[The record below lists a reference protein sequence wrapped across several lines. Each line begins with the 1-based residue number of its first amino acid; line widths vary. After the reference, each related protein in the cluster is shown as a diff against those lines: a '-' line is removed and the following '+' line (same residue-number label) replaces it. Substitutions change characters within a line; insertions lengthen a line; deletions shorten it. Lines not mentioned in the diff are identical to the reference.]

1 MAWYE
6 RTVEE
11 MREEFARRVLA
22 QERSKAA
29 LCREYG
35 ISRPTGDKWLERFL
49 NDDSMSDRSRA
60 PKTVPGRTD
69 PEMEAQIVAL
79 RRKYPAIGATKLR
92 KMMADQGRTDLP
104 CARTFNNILHR
115 NGLIEREASRAAR
128 PHQRFEKSVP
138 NEM

>member
-35 ISRPTGDKWLERFL
+35 ISRPTGDKWLERFQAGE
-49 NDDSMSDRSRA
+49 SMSDRSRA
-60 PKTVPGRTD
+60 PKTTPGRTAR
-69 PEMEAQIVAL
+69 EMEAQIVAL
-79 RRKYPAIGATKLR
+79 RRKFPAIGAT
-92 KMMADQGRTDLP
+92 
-104 CARTFNNILHR
+104 
-115 NGLIEREASRAAR
+115 
-128 PHQRFEKSVP
+128 
-138 NEM
+138 